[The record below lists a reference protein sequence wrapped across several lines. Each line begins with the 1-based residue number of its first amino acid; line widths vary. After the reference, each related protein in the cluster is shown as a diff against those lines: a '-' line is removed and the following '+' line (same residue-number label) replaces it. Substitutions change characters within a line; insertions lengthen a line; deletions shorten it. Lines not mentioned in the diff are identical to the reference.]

1 MSKRSFPLPGRP
13 GVAFLADLCYTY
25 AEIQRKWRE
34 GIEKKIRVS
43 LEEFPEEPCGDRHPG
58 GAAESFDHHGQYGG
72 YHDDRPL
79 GETSVGA
86 VGLCAQF
93 SSLMFSGYW
102 GFVGGGMLFF
112 AQYWGAKDDD
122 GIDRSFGLTLVC
134 MLASAS
140 IFTLL
145 ALLAPELVMSIYTD
159 KASIQVIGVEYLRI
173 VGFAYPMQVIS
184 MAMSALLRSTERVRI
199 PLYAAIASVA
209 TNICLNWVFIYGKF
223 GLPAMGV
230 RGAALATTCAAAVN
244 MVVILVLSRAQG
256 YPYLFHFAKHYRWNR
271 DFVRSYFVKCFP
283 ILCNEV
289 LIGVGNM
296 VINVVLGRQS
306 EQAIAAIAVFRTL
319 EGLVIGFFSGFSNAA
334 SVLVG
339 KSVGAGELDTAYER
353 AKRLVLLCGCSIFVL
368 CVTLLAV
375 HRPILS
381 VMSLSG
387 ESLEIGTGLLMI
399 YSVAAV
405 IRMCNW
411 TQNDTY
417 RSAGDAAYGTILEI
431 SFMYALVL
439 PCVCLT
445 GLLWKAP
452 FLLVFACCYIDEP
465 IRFILMQVHMYSGKW
480 VRPVTEQGRAAL
492 PAFREKHGR
501 RKAQRAA

>member
-1 MSKRSFPLPGRP
+1 MI
-13 GVAFLADLCYTY
+13 A
-25 AEIQRKWRE
+25 
-34 GIEKKIRVS
+34 
-43 LEEFPEEPCGDRHPG
+43 
-58 GAAESFDHHGQYGG
+58 
-72 YHDDRPL
+72 PL
-79 GETSVGA
+79 GETAVGA

-112 AQYWGAKDDD
+112 SQYWGAKDEN
-122 GIDRSFGLTLVC
+122 GIDRSYGLTLVC

-140 IFTLL
+140 IFACL
-145 ALLAPELVMSIYTD
+145 ALFAPELVMQIYTD
-159 KASIQVIGVEYLRI
+159 KASIQAIGVDYLQI
-173 VGFAYPMQVIS
+173 VGFAYLLQVIS

-199 PLYAAIASVA
+199 PLFAAVASVA
-209 TNICLNWVFIYGKF
+209 TNMSLNWVFIYGKL
-223 GLPAMGV
+223 GMPALGV
-230 RGAALATTCAAAVN
+230 RGAALATVCGAAVN
-244 MVVILVLSRAQG
+244 VLVIVVLSRAQG
-256 YPYLFHFAKHYRWNR
+256 YPYLFHFTKHFRWSGA
-271 DFVRSYFVKCFP
+271 FVKAYFVKCFP
-283 ILCNEV
+283 ILCNEI

-296 VINVVLGRQS
+296 VINIVLGRQS

-339 KSVGAGELDTAYER
+339 KSVGAGELDAAYER
-353 AKRLVLLCGCSIFVL
+353 AKRLVLLCGSSIFVL
-368 CVTLLAV
+368 CLTLVAAHKPL
-375 HRPILS
+375 LS

-387 ESLEIGTGLLMI
+387 ESLEIGSGLLMI
-399 YSVAAV
+399 YCVAAV

-445 GLLWKAP
+445 GLVWKAP
-452 FLLVFACCYIDEP
+452 FLLIFACCYIDEP

-480 VRPVTEQGRAAL
+480 VRPVTELGRAAL
-492 PAFREKHGR
+492 PAFREKHMR
-501 RKAQRAA
+501 RKSGLAS

>member
-1 MSKRSFPLPGRP
+1 MKTKSGFSWGNFLRNLAVIAIP
-13 GVAFLADLCYTY
+13 VALQNLLTTTGSMVDTMMIA
-25 AEIQRKWRE
+25 
-34 GIEKKIRVS
+34 
-43 LEEFPEEPCGDRHPG
+43 
-58 GAAESFDHHGQYGG
+58 
-72 YHDDRPL
+72 PL

-102 GFVGGGMLFF
+102 GFVGGHVPAILGRETRT
-112 AQYWGAKDDD
+112 ASTAPQSDA
-122 GIDRSFGLTLVC
+122 GLY
-134 MLASAS
+134 ASTS
-140 IFTLL
+140 IFTGL
-145 ALLAPELVMSIYTD
+145 ALLAPELVMRIYTD
-159 KASIQVIGVEYLRI
+159 KTAIQAIGVDYLRI

-199 PLYAAIASVA
+199 PLFAAIASVA
-209 TNICLNWVFIYGKF
+209 TNMGLNWVFIYGKF

-244 MVVILVLSRAQG
+244 MAVILILSRAQG
-256 YPYLFHFAKHYRWNR
+256 YPYLFHFSKHYRWNSS
-271 DFVRSYFVKCFP
+271 FVRSYFVKCFP
-283 ILCNEV
+283 ILCNEI

-296 VINVVLGRQS
+296 VINIVLGRQS

-353 AKRLVLLCGCSIFVL
+353 AKRLVLLCGCSIFML
-368 CVTLLAV
+368 CVTLIAV
-375 HRPILS
+375 HRPLLT

-431 SFMYALVL
+431 SFMYAVVL

-445 GLLWKAP
+445 GLVWKAP

-465 IRFILMQVHMYSGKW
+465 IRFVLMQVHMYSGKW
-480 VRPVTEQGRAAL
+480 VRPVTELGRAAL
-492 PAFREKHGR
+492 PAFRKKHVR
-501 RKAQRAA
+501 DKAQRTA